1 MGRSAL
7 ITRLVLKEGVSELE
21 KETRRRNQ
29 RSERVR
35 IALKVLLT
43 LKMGKRWGPR
53 KEVDLT
59 SWTGQGNGLFP
70 RASKGNTALL
80 TLRF

>member
-35 IALKVLLT
+35 DCSEGAA
-43 LKMGKRWGPR
+43 
-53 KEVDLT
+53 DLED
-59 SWTGQGNGLFP
+59 G
-70 RASKGNTALL
+70 
-80 TLRF
+80 